1 MLSLSSFRIV
11 RFLLAPLLILWAA
24 GAGCMLGC
32 EGMVAAAAAAAPA
45 ADGQNA
51 SRSQPSDHRSTIVA
65 SGHAC
70 SSGGS
75 SASSSGEINKS
86 HNCCKKSST
95 DVEPR
100 APRLSTGEA
109 TLIQSGASSS
119 GMMKDCPLAGS
130 KAVVVTKSRGSQ
142 MNASPAIAHSFLP
155 AQNSLEQPTP
165 LSTPPLLPNRG
176 HTYLRCCVFLI

>member
-11 RFLLAPLLILWAA
+11 RFLLAPLLILWVA
-24 GAGCMLGC
+24 GAGCLLGC
-32 EGMVAAAAAAAPA
+32 EGMIATAAAAAI
-45 ADGQNA
+45 GQNA
-51 SRSQPSDHRSTIVA
+51 SAAPQSNHHSTIVV

-75 SASSSGEINKS
+75 ASSSVEVNDA

-95 DVEPR
+95 EVEPQ
-100 APRLSTGEA
+100 APQLSTGEA
-109 TLIQSGASSS
+109 NLIQFGASSS

-130 KAVVVTKSRGSQ
+130 KAVVVTKSRRGE
-142 MNASPAIAHSFLP
+142 ASDSPVVAHSYLP
-155 AQNSLEQPTP
+155 AQDSLEQPAP